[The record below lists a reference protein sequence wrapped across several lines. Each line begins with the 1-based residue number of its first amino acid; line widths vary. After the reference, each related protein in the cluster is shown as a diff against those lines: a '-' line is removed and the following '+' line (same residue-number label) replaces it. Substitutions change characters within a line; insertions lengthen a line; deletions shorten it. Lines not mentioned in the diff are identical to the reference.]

1 MDGGSE
7 SAMQGTVRQSLRHKE
22 SETTG
27 KGFERAREILD
38 TARVIFAEEGYAAL
52 SMRGVAARLGVT
64 LGMVQHYY
72 RTKNALVE
80 AMLMHAF
87 DNYQTVIDRIV
98 ADMPEAS
105 RGEQFLRTMD
115 FFIEDVKAS
124 STQGIFF
131 EMSALAGRD
140 PFAAAVMEKMFAR
153 ARRAIRRL
161 IRPLAPEID
170 ETELTL
176 RAALIVSQLMGLTF
190 SVGSSRPPS
199 AELPGL
205 EAATLR
211 TMLDIATR
219 PVAK

>member
-7 SAMQGTVRQSLRHKE
+7 SVMQGTVRQSLRHKE

-38 TARVIFAEEGYAAL
+38 AARAIFAEGGYAAL
-52 SMRGVAARLGVT
+52 SMRGVAGRLGVT
-64 LGMVQHYY
+64 LGTVQHYY
-72 RTKNALVE
+72 KTKDALVE

-87 DNYQTVIDRIV
+87 DNYQTAIDGIV
-98 ADMPEAS
+98 HGMPEAS
-105 RGEQFLRTMD
+105 KTEQFLRTMD

-131 EMSALAGRD
+131 ELSALAGRD
-140 PFAAAVMEKMFAR
+140 PFAAEVMEKMFAR

-161 IRPLAPEID
+161 IRDVAPDLD
-170 ETELTL
+170 EAELTL

-190 SVGSSRPPS
+190 FIGGNRPAP
-199 AELPGL
+199 AELAGF
-205 EAATLR
+205 EAATRR

-219 PVAK
+219 PVAE

>member
-1 MDGGSE
+1 MNGEGE
-7 SAMQGTVRQSLRHKE
+7 SAMQGSVRQSLRHKS

-27 KGFERAREILD
+27 KGFERAREILE
-38 TARVIFAEEGYAAL
+38 TARTIFAEEGYADL

-64 LGMVQHYY
+64 LGTVQHYY

-80 AMLMHAF
+80 AMLMHTF
-87 DNYQTVIDRIV
+87 DNYQAAIDRIV
-98 ADMPEAS
+98 ADIPEAT
-105 RGEQFLRTMD
+105 RGEQLLRTMA
-115 FFIEDVKAS
+115 FFIDDVKAT

-131 EMSALAGRD
+131 ELSALAGRD
-140 PFAAAVMEKMFAR
+140 PVAADIMERMFAR

-161 IRPLAPEID
+161 VRPLVPEAD
-170 ETELTL
+170 EAEVTL

-190 SVGSSRPPS
+190 LIGSKRPL
-199 AELPGL
+199 AEGL
-205 EAATLR
+205 AGIEEAALR